1 LCSVSHGLLIPTV
14 SDLLWP
20 TLRAVREIGNSGT
33 NEEIVE
39 KVILDEGFTEEQL
52 AVPANNGRSGLIEY
66 RLAWARSYLKGMS
79 LLENS
84 RRGVWSTTELGRT
97 ITQDGIPA
105 VYAAYTAQLR
115 ETQRLKKAARAQDD
129 PDDLH
134 DPLGTVDV
142 EGSSEWKERLLSTLQ
157 NISPDQ
163 FERLARRLLR
173 EAGFVSA
180 TVTGKS
186 GDGGIDGIGVYRVS
200 LLSFPVFFQCKRYVG
215 SVGPGAVRDF
225 RGAMSGRGEKGL
237 LITTGTFTSEAKRES
252 TRDGAPPVDL
262 IDGDQLCDLL
272 KQYEL
277 GVHCSVRQIE
287 DVAVNS
293 EFFAEL

>member
-1 LCSVSHGLLIPTV
+1 
-14 SDLLWP
+14 
-20 TLRAVREIGNSGT
+20 
-33 NEEIVE
+33 
-39 KVILDEGFTEEQL
+39 
-52 AVPANNGRSGLIEY
+52 
-66 RLAWARSYLKGMS
+66 M
-79 LLENS
+79 
-84 RRGVWSTTELGRT
+84 
-97 ITQDGIPA
+97 
-105 VYAAYTAQLR
+105 
-115 ETQRLKKAARAQDD
+115 
-129 PDDLH
+129 
-134 DPLGTVDV
+134 
-142 EGSSEWKERLLSTLQ
+142 
-157 NISPDQ
+157 
-163 FERLARRLLR
+163 R

-215 SVGPGAVRDF
+215 SVGSGAVRDF
-225 RGAMSGRGEKGL
+225 RGAMSGRGDKGL

-287 DVAVNS
+287 DVAVDS